1 MNLTKIFDQSAEVLV
16 AQVAERTV
24 SAILHAWND
33 NRDAHIVITGGKLG
47 IPVVKAIDFGLF
59 RATSQVREKK
69 PSSSKRKDNFGKL
82 HIWFGDERFVSW
94 IDPDRNDEDLIGAF
108 KLVSQR
114 AIFHRVLTPSD
125 GPIADAA
132 RQYSDQLSNILGNEK
147 FDVVILSLGED
158 GHVASCFPGDDK
170 VLHSAERTVAVEDS
184 PKPPSARV
192 TITVNQLTKCNQMYV
207 LAIGESKREALT
219 QTLAQADW
227 ENPTLPVELMR
238 RSANNGALFV
248 LTDLN

>member
-1 MNLTKIFDQSAEVLV
+1 MNLTKIFDQSGEVLI

-33 NRDAHIVITGGKLG
+33 DRDAHVVVTGGRLG
-47 IPVVKAIDFGLF
+47 VPIAKAIDFGLF

-69 PSSSKRKDNFGKL
+69 RSKAKDNFGKL
-82 HIWFGDERFVSW
+82 HIWFGDERFVSQ
-94 IDPDRNDEDLIGAF
+94 IDPDRNDEDLLRAF
-108 KLVSQR
+108 KLVGQR
-114 AIFHRVLTPSD
+114 AIFHRVQTPD
-125 GPIADAA
+125 DLLIASAA
-132 RQYSDQLSNILGNEK
+132 GEYSEQLRNSLGDEK

-170 VLHSAERTVAVEDS
+170 VLYSTERAVAVEDS

-192 TITVNQLTKCNQMYV
+192 TITLHQLTKCNQMYV

-238 RSANNGALFV
+238 RSANHGALFV